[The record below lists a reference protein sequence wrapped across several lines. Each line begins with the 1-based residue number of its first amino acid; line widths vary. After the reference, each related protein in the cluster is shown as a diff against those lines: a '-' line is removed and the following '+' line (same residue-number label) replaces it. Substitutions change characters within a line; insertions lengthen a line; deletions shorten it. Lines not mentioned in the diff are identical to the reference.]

1 VTHLTDDELVLH
13 YYGEDGHDI
22 VAAERHLRTCAQCT
36 RARETLARTL
46 NAVTP
51 PALVDAPDD
60 LPALRLALRDGAKR
74 QFSPTRATIAFV
86 WLLPLLYPVSLQ
98 VLFSSGRWAQGQ
110 VAGVP
115 VVLLALIW
123 ACAGP
128 FAAVLALNRIDSR
141 GQRASR
147 RLLVLG
153 ALMSAIG
160 PSLFILVS
168 RMGVSWY
175 GALAV
180 VSLLALVPWPRMPAS
195 TPRVLQVHRIS
206 ALVLTLFVL
215 AHVVNQALAF
225 VSVPA
230 YTAMRS
236 VMRLASVQPASHAL
250 IVGAVLIQI
259 VTGAA
264 LGMKHVRGGAF
275 ARNLQAV
282 SGWCLA
288 AFLLTHVFGPL
299 LTSAAQTT
307 ATVAAA
313 ANQFDL
319 LATPRSAAQLPFLL
333 LGTASFL
340 FHLGVYAR
348 LAALA
353 YLAEASVRRLSYVG
367 ALAGATVVVA
377 MGLALC
383 GIHLKP

>member
-13 YYGEDGHDI
+13 YYGEDGYDI
-22 VAAERHLRTCAQCT
+22 AGAERHLRTCAQCT
-36 RARETLARTL
+36 HARERLARTL
-46 NAVTP
+46 NVVTP
-51 PALVDAPDD
+51 PAFVDAPDD
-60 LPALRLALRDGAKR
+60 LPALRLALRNRVKG
-74 QFSPTRATIAFV
+74 QPSLTRATIALV

-98 VLFSSGRWAQGQ
+98 VLFSSGRWAQEQ
-110 VAGVP
+110 VTGVP

-128 FAAVLALNRIDSR
+128 FAAVLALNRMGDR
-141 GQRASR
+141 GQRASM

-153 ALMSAIG
+153 ALMAAIG
-160 PSLFILVS
+160 PSLFMLLS
-168 RMGVSWY
+168 RVGVSWY

-180 VSLLALVPWPRMPAS
+180 VSLLALVPWPRLPTS
-195 TPRVLQVHRIS
+195 TPRFLQVHRIS
-206 ALVLTLFVL
+206 ALVLTLFIL

-225 VSVPA
+225 VSFPA

-236 VMRLASVQPASHAL
+236 VMRIASEQPASYAL
-250 IVGAVLIQI
+250 IVGAVLTQI
-259 VTGAA
+259 ATGAA

-275 ARNLQAV
+275 ATNLQAV

-299 LTSAAQTT
+299 LASAAHT
-307 ATVAAA
+307 AATMAAPV
-313 ANQFDL
+313 NQFNL
-319 LATPRSAAQLPFLL
+319 LDTFRSVAQLPFLL
-333 LGTASFL
+333 VGTAAFL

-353 YLAEASVRRLSYVG
+353 YLAEASVRRLLYVG
-367 ALAGATVVVA
+367 AFAGSAVVVA
-377 MGLALC
+377 IGLALC